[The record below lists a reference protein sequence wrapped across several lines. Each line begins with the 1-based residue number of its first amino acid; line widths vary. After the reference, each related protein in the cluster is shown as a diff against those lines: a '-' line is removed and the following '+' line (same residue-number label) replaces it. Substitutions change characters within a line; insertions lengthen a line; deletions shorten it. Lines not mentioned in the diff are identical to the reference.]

1 MDARLALPM
10 ALRSTFRLGLTALSF
25 WPFLP
30 IASRAPAYGRLVYE
44 LAIDKQV
51 PWSRK
56 ALLGIAVAYVVSPI
70 DLVPDFVPFIGR
82 IDDVMVTIIAL
93 DLFLEGVPR
102 QLMIEKMYTLGVDG
116 RELERDMEA
125 ARRFLPLPIRA
136 SARRLPA
143 LIEAS
148 ADVVRKELEER
159 GYIETEENNKEAISA

>member
-1 MDARLALPM
+1 M
-10 ALRSTFRLGLTALSF
+10 ALRSTFRLGLSALSF

-30 IASRAPAYGRLVYE
+30 LASRAPIYGRLIAE
-44 LAIDKQV
+44 LAVDGRV

-56 ALLGIAVAYVVSPI
+56 AILGIAVAYVRSPI
-70 DLVPDFVPFIGR
+70 DLIPDFIPFISR
-82 IDDVMVTIIAL
+82 VDDVMVTIIAI

-102 QLMIEKMYTLGVDG
+102 ELMIEKMYTLGIDG

-136 SARRLPA
+136 FARRLPA

-148 ADVVRKELEER
+148 ADVVKAELEAR
-159 GYIETEENNKEAISA
+159 GYIDTEDTDTEAISA